1 MYPCLCVCAGRK
13 HSNTVRGLLAP
24 SYLRRGSEEKV
35 TKVTGILCEPGI
47 ILSPLPS
54 RGPGKVRP
62 ETPANRTPV
71 PLAAHVFGGC
81 LSSCK
86 TFSPSLPL
94 GQCSTCGPR
103 WGSETLA
110 RSQYTLVAW
119 LLTAWMELEGT
130 RCQPGI

>member
-1 MYPCLCVCAGRK
+1 M
-13 HSNTVRGLLAP
+13 
-24 SYLRRGSEEKV
+24 
-35 TKVTGILCEPGI
+35 
-47 ILSPLPS
+47 
-54 RGPGKVRP
+54 
-62 ETPANRTPV
+62 

-130 RCQPGI
+130 RCQPGISPLPPIPASPTLLGTWP